1 MACSGRPWCSDG
13 NLMLD
18 PLGTGHAGA
27 SEMGP
32 QEAAMRAE
40 LESIRQYHTNMAA
53 RIRELSNQLEAT
65 REQQA
70 NTRNSVGKILTF
82 LSQVYHAHTQNGI
95 APAGLLANIAP
106 ITENKPMDSL
116 VSASP
121 PSDLG
126 LQPIVEPT
134 PARPMKRARIEDAE
148 PRSSDDVA
156 ISELADLSSMPP
168 PPMVKPQRSLGA
180 EAARALPYDMQVCAM
195 ARRQCAHGP
204 ALADL
209 AIASSRGRRRHLAK
223 CRLEEGCT
231 SLARELR
238 RTQTAFPCGRSVNL
252 HIPQAWISCGTC
264 EWRVPL
270 TSGFSIRVGREKNGG
285 IEG

>member
-1 MACSGRPWCSDG
+1 
-13 NLMLD
+13 
-18 PLGTGHAGA
+18 
-27 SEMGP
+27 
-32 QEAAMRAE
+32 MRAE

-223 CRLEEGCT
+223 VCSETLNICTPYRNMCTPYPILAYAVLLPVIRMRRWSLLAIVNCLMRL
-231 SLARELR
+231 
-238 RTQTAFPCGRSVNL
+238 
-252 HIPQAWISCGTC
+252 
-264 EWRVPL
+264 
-270 TSGFSIRVGREKNGG
+270 
-285 IEG
+285 